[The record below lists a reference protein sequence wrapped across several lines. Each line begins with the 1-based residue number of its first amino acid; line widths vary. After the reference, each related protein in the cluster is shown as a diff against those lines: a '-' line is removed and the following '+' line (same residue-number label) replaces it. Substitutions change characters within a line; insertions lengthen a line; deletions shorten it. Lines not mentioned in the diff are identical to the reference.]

1 MFKKIIIYFMFMS
14 LTQLSLAGGSIDLS
28 VSQQALRFE
37 HDAIRVDSEIH
48 FTVGGIYNKP
58 NGSYLIST
66 SFNVVDQTSLNRELI
81 GAIGLKGYVY
91 HIEESAFSVGLG
103 GFFRYRPTGFSGFGL
118 EGLFY
123 YSPMMMTF
131 NKTKSMHELVARL
144 NYRIHNRARI
154 FVGYNHISAT
164 FSDSTVGV
172 QDIDNTFNVGFRLN
186 Y

>member
-1 MFKKIIIYFMFMS
+1 MS
-14 LTQLSLAGGSIDLS
+14 LTKLSMAGGSIDLS

-48 FTVGGIYNKP
+48 FTLGGIYNKP
-58 NGSYLIST
+58 DGSYLISS

-91 HIEESAFSVGLG
+91 HIEESAISVGLG
-103 GFFRYRPTGFSGFGL
+103 GFFRYRPTSFSGFGI

-131 NKTKSMHELVARL
+131 NKTKSMHEFVARF

-164 FSDSTVGV
+164 FNDYKIGV

>member
-1 MFKKIIIYFMFMS
+1 MLKNKIIY
-14 LTQLSLAGGSIDLS
+14 LVLLCVPTLSIAGGSIDLS
-28 VSQQALRFE
+28 VSKDAVRFE

-58 NGSYLIST
+58 DNTYLVSS

-81 GAIGLKGYVY
+81 GAIGVKGYIY
-91 HIEESAFSVGLG
+91 QIEESAFSVGLG
-103 GFFRYRPTGFSGFGL
+103 GFFRYRPTTLSGFCV

-123 YSPMMMTF
+123 YSPNIMTF
-131 NKTKSMHELVARL
+131 NKTKSMHELVARV
-144 NYRIHNRARI
+144 NYQIHNRARV

-164 FSDSTVGV
+164 FNDTEVGV
-172 QDIDNTFNVGFRLN
+172 QDIDNSFNVGFRLN

>member
-1 MFKKIIIYFMFMS
+1 MLKKAFIYIVLLS
-14 LTQLSLAGGSIDLS
+14 ASQISLAGGSIDLS

-58 NGSYLIST
+58 DGSYLISS

-81 GAIGLKGYVY
+81 GAIGLKGYIY
-91 HIEESAFSVGLG
+91 HIEQSAFSVGLG
-103 GFFRYRPTGFSGFGL
+103 GFVRYRPTAFSGFGL

-131 NKTKSMHELVARL
+131 NKTKSMHELVLRA
-144 NYRIHNRARI
+144 NYKVHKRARV
-154 FVGYNHISAT
+154 FVGFNHISAT
-164 FSDSTVGV
+164 FTDSEVGA
-172 QDIDNTFNVGFRLN
+172 QNIDSTFNVGFRLN